1 VSIMIIANYNHYYG
15 MESLMKKYIVELTS
29 EERKGLEAV
38 INADRMAAHKRKH
51 AQMLLKADQGSQ
63 GSRWPDLKIAEAFDC
78 HMTTVENLRKRFVE
92 HGLDKAMDH
101 GNLGSYRAKKFDG
114 VAEAHLIATA
124 CSSAP
129 EGRNRWTVRLLAD
142 EMVSLGIVDSC
153 GKTTVHNTLKKTN
166 LSLT

>member
-1 VSIMIIANYNHYYG
+1 
-15 MESLMKKYIVELTS
+15 MKKYIVELTS
-29 EERKGLEAV
+29 EERKTLTDTIQAK
-38 INADRMAAHKRKH
+38 RMAAHKRRH
-51 AQMLLKADQGSQ
+51 ARMLLKADQGAD
-63 GSRWPDLKIAEAFDC
+63 GPGWKDADIASAFDC
-78 HMTTVENLRKRFVE
+78 TIKSVERLRQRLVEFGLAVAME
-92 HGLDKAMDH
+92 HGNRGA
-101 GNLGSYRAKKFDG
+101 YRVKKLDG

-129 EGRNRWTVRLLAD
+129 QGRNRWTVRLLAE

>member
-1 VSIMIIANYNHYYG
+1 MQ
-15 MESLMKKYIVELTS
+15 KKYIVELTS
-29 EERKGLEAV
+29 EEIKGLEAV
-38 INADRMAAHKRKH
+38 ITADCMAAHKRKH
-51 AQMLLKADQGSQ
+51 AQVLLKADQG
-63 GSRWPDLKIAEAFDC
+63 PDGPGWSDVKISDAFNC
-78 HMTTVENLRKRFVE
+78 HRTTVENLRKRFVE
-92 HGLDKAMDH
+92 HGLDKAMEH
-101 GNLGSYRAKKFDG
+101 GNRGSYRAKKFDG

-153 GKTTVHNTLKKTN
+153 GKSTVHSTLKKMN